1 MKTYRLF
8 ELFLTLTALYGLL
21 NFEGGMR
28 TLVPALCLSTVF
40 LFEVLQEKRLKNE
53 RERSLYYR
61 VLLCL

>member
-28 TLVPALCLSTVF
+28 TLVPVLCLSTVF
-40 LFEVLQEKRLKNE
+40 LFEMLQKKPLKTK
-53 RERSLYYR
+53 RERPF
-61 VLLCL
+61 